1 MEHINQDIQN
11 QTNRQTLV
19 FIYMD
24 IETGLQ
30 VVYEVILNIE
40 IDQMHRTFWEH
51 VLKISLLHKPKAG

>member
-1 MEHINQDIQN
+1 MEQINQDISVH
-11 QTNRQTLV
+11 NRQTLV

-24 IETGLQ
+24 IEMALQ

-40 IDQMHRTFWEH
+40 IDQMRRTFLKH

>member
-40 IDQMHRTFWEH
+40 IDQMHRTFLKH

>member
-1 MEHINQDIQN
+1 MEHINQE
-11 QTNRQTLV
+11 NRQTLV

-30 VVYEVILNIE
+30 VVYEVILNTK
-40 IDQMHRTFWEH
+40 IDQMHQTFLKH